1 MLITVMSCFKFYNSY
16 VQWNKGGKV
25 EHTRKARG
33 ETKQCFF
40 QLASALLGSLS
51 CSHFIISFHRYF
63 LLLLTLLIPLHECR
77 DHSKVFLCFGWSTTR
92 HLSIQVAVSTF
103 TQLGPN

>member
-1 MLITVMSCFKFYNSY
+1 MSWFKFYNSY

-25 EHTRKARG
+25 EHESTRRDTHK
-33 ETKQCFF
+33 

-63 LLLLTLLIPLHECR
+63 LLLLTLLIPLHECQ

-92 HLSIQVAVSTF
+92 HLSIQVAVGTF